1 MMMMKMV
8 MMVMMTMMMVI
19 MMMVV
24 LVMMAGSKTG
34 LNSQKKVHNHHWLRR
49 KGQHRPTLLPEKIQN
64 SKDFLLLA
72 TMNEGA

>member
-1 MMMMKMV
+1 MMMTKMV
-8 MMVMMTMMMVI
+8 MMVMMVMTMVI

-49 KGQHRPTLLPEKIQN
+49 KGQHRPTSLLEKN
-64 SKDFLLLA
+64 SELKKLL
-72 TMNEGA
+72 TVGNNE

>member
-1 MMMMKMV
+1 MMMIKMV
-8 MMVMMTMMMVI
+8 MLVMMLMTMVI

-49 KGQHRPTLLPEKIQN
+49 KGQHRPTSLLEKN
-64 SKDFLLLA
+64 SELKRLL
-72 TMNEGA
+72 TVGNNE

>member
-1 MMMMKMV
+1 MMMMKVV
-8 MMVMMTMMMVI
+8 MMVMTMVI

-49 KGQHRPTLLPEKIQN
+49 KGQHKPTLLPEKIQN
-64 SKDFLLLA
+64 SKYFLLLA

>member
-8 MMVMMTMMMVI
+8 MIVMMVMTMVI

-49 KGQHRPTLLPEKIQN
+49 KGQHRPTLLPEKI
-64 SKDFLLLA
+64 
-72 TMNEGA
+72 

>member
-1 MMMMKMV
+1 MMVTMV
-8 MMVMMTMMMVI
+8 MMVMTMVV

>member
-8 MMVMMTMMMVI
+8 MMVMTMVI

-24 LVMMAGSKTG
+24 LLVMMAGSKTG

>member
-8 MMVMMTMMMVI
+8 MMAMTMVI
-19 MMMVV
+19 MIMVV

-34 LNSQKKVHNHHWLRR
+34 LDSQKKVHNHHWLRR
-49 KGQHRPTLLPEKIQN
+49 KGQHEQTSLLEKIQN